1 MERAD
6 KEQIIEKVNLALD
19 GFSNKKSPIDLHKL
33 VEYLGG
39 SFDRCF
45 IPSGADASI
54 WKDSEKHF
62 VIKLDEPQP
71 SSTRERFSIAHEL
84 GHLFLHMG
92 YKSELWEKQP
102 IGEEYDFKRLGSSTL
117 EHEANQF
124 AAELLMPK
132 QEFINVC
139 HKNYNEDEEHYDLG
153 AISKYFQVSLSCAAT
168 RGKWLNLFKW

>member
-1 MERAD
+1 
-6 KEQIIEKVNLALD
+6 
-19 GFSNKKSPIDLHKL
+19 
-33 VEYLGG
+33 
-39 SFDRCF
+39 
-45 IPSGADASI
+45 
-54 WKDSEKHF
+54 
-62 VIKLDEPQP
+62 
-71 SSTRERFSIAHEL
+71 
-84 GHLFLHMG
+84 MG